1 MTKLSAHEILDRVFR
16 TIVRTAERDPVF
28 AQELAQVLCG
38 RPPGNLSDR
47 QKPALRRLFDP
58 SDFHAI
64 NILRA
69 HGEDA
74 LRGKLEQIRATA
86 DLRSVV
92 AFSGLILSGRATSTR
107 ATREDLINGIVAA
120 AKHYIAQ
127 RDAGSS

>member
-1 MTKLSAHEILDRVFR
+1 MTKLPALEILDRVFR
-16 TIVRTAERDPVF
+16 TIIRTAEKDPVF
-28 AQELAQVLCG
+28 AQELTQALCG
-38 RPPGNLSDR
+38 RPPDNLSER
-47 QKPALRRLFDP
+47 QKPALQRLFDP

-64 NILRA
+64 NILRV

-92 AFSGLILSGRATSTR
+92 AFSGLILSGRAVSSR
-107 ATREDLINGIVAA
+107 ATREDLINGIIAA
-120 AKHYIAQ
+120 AKHYVAQ